1 MNIFSLVHRNVDAVS
16 LVMVANVVPDEDI
29 FMDRGSA
36 DDTPSHFYSVVL
48 TMVTVLMTVPALAQ
62 MGQSVMSPVRCG
74 TKLIKVGQDTKQSV
88 LAKCGEPTSR
98 NPGSSGGGESW
109 FYDRGSGKF
118 SGTLMFTGNKLTAIQ
133 KSGQYGSS
141 QPPSSQDK

>member
-1 MNIFSLVHRNVDAVS
+1 MNKRPAV
-16 LVMVANVVPDEDI
+16 LAFVL
-29 FMDRGSA
+29 
-36 DDTPSHFYSVVL
+36 VL

-98 NPGSSGGGESW
+98 NPGRQGGGESW

-118 SGTLMFTGNKLTAIQ
+118 SGTLRFTGDKLTAIQ
-133 KSGQYGSS
+133 RSGQYGSS

>member
-1 MNIFSLVHRNVDAVS
+1 MNKRPAV
-16 LVMVANVVPDEDI
+16 LAFVL
-29 FMDRGSA
+29 
-36 DDTPSHFYSVVL
+36 VL

-62 MGQSVMSPVRCG
+62 MGQSVLSPVRCG
-74 TKLIKVGQDTKQSV
+74 TKIIKVGQDTKESV
-88 LAKCGEPTSR
+88 LAKCGEPTSKR
-98 NPGSSGGGESW
+98 GQGW

-141 QPPSSQDK
+141 TQPPSSQDK

>member
-1 MNIFSLVHRNVDAVS
+1 
-16 LVMVANVVPDEDI
+16 
-29 FMDRGSA
+29 MDKRSA
-36 DDTPSHFYSVVL
+36 LLMFLLVL
-48 TMVTVLMTVPALAQ
+48 TMVAALIAVPALAQ

-74 TKLIKVGQDTKQSV
+74 TQLVQVGKDTKQSV

-98 NPGSSGGGESW
+98 NPGSRGGGETW

-118 SGTLMFTGNKLTAIQ
+118 SGTAIFTGEKLTAIQ
-133 KSGQYGSS
+133 RSGEYGTP

>member
-1 MNIFSLVHRNVDAVS
+1 MNKIPALLIFL
-16 LVMVANVVPDEDI
+16 L
-29 FMDRGSA
+29 
-36 DDTPSHFYSVVL
+36 VL
-48 TMVTVLMTVPALAQ
+48 TMVTSLIAVPALAQ

-74 TKLIKVGQDTKQSV
+74 TKLIQVGQDTKQSV

-98 NPGSSGGGESW
+98 NPGSQGGGESW

-118 SGTLMFTGNKLTAIQ
+118 SGTVMFTGDKLTAIQ
-133 KSGQYGSS
+133 RSGDYGTP